1 MLRGTTAMI
10 TINIQPMRKVILSV
24 LGLLLIVGA
33 FFASRAIVSS
43 NQRVRPKPKKVV
55 KTVFVD
61 TVRNGTVAID
71 LSANGNLVA
80 QRRMELFSEVQGVFQ
95 RGQKLFKPGQSFNKG
110 ESLMRLNN
118 AEYYASVQSQKSALY
133 NQITAI
139 MPDLRLDYPEAYPK
153 WQSYLNNFDI
163 NKATPTLPEITSEK
177 ERYFISGRDIL
188 SSFYNVKNLE
198 QRLAKYRI
206 IAPFNGIL
214 TESLVTEGTLVR
226 PGQKLGEFIDTS
238 VYELEVAISRTYAD
252 LLQVGNEVK
261 LTTLDGDKEYLGKV
275 SRVNGNINQ
284 ASQTINAYIEVSD
297 KDLREGVYLEAVL
310 KVKDET
316 NAISIPRGLLQPNG
330 QLFTVNDTLLEVINV
345 NPVYFS
351 EKEVVVKG
359 IPEGTAIV
367 SKPVP
372 GAYAGMLVKVY
383 QENKSM
389 PEE

>member
-1 MLRGTTAMI
+1 
-10 TINIQPMRKVILSV
+10 MRKVILSV
-24 LGLLLIVGA
+24 LGILLIVGA
-33 FFASRAIVSS
+33 FFASKVIVDS
-43 NQRVRPKPKKVV
+43 NQRIKPKPKKVV

-95 RGQKLFKPGQSFNKG
+95 QSKKLFKPGQSYNKG
-110 ESLMRLNN
+110 ESLLRLDN

-153 WQSYLNNFDI
+153 WQSYLNGFDL
-163 NKATPTLPEITSEK
+163 NKATPSLPEISSEK
-177 ERYFISGRDIL
+177 ERYFISGRNIL
-188 SSFYNVKNLE
+188 SSYYNVKNLE

-206 IAPFNGIL
+206 IAPFTGIL

-238 VYELEVAISRTYAD
+238 VYELEVAISKTYAD
-252 LLQVGNEVK
+252 LLKVGNTVK
-261 LTTLDGDKEYLGKV
+261 LSTLDGDKVYLGKV

-297 KDLREGVYLEAVL
+297 KDLREGVYLEALL

-316 NAISIPRGLLQPNG
+316 NAISISRSLLQPNG
-330 QLFTVNDTLLEVINV
+330 QLFTVKDSLLEVINV
-345 NPVYFS
+345 TPVYFS

-359 IPEGTAIV
+359 IPDGTTIV

-372 GAYAGMLVKVY
+372 GAYAGMMVKVY
-383 QENKSM
+383 QENKST
-389 PEE
+389 PEVE

>member
-1 MLRGTTAMI
+1 MT
-10 TINIQPMRKVILSV
+10 TINIQPMRKLILSV
-24 LGLLLIVGA
+24 LGLLLIAGA
-33 FFASRAIVSS
+33 FFASTVIVSS

-95 RGQKLFKPGQSFNKG
+95 QGRKLFKPGQSFNKG
-110 ESLMRLNN
+110 ESLMRLDN

-153 WQSYLNNFDI
+153 WQTYLNNFDL

-177 ERYFISGRDIL
+177 ERYFISGRNIL
-188 SSFYNVKNLE
+188 SSYYNVKNLE

-206 IAPFNGIL
+206 IAPFTGIL
-214 TESLVTEGTLVR
+214 TESLVTEGTLIR

-238 VYELEVAISRTYAD
+238 IYELEVAISKTYAD

-261 LTTLDGDKEYLGKV
+261 LTTLEGDKEYLGKV

-316 NAISIPRGLLQPNG
+316 NAISIPRGLLQPNS
-330 QLFTVNDTLLEVINV
+330 QLFTVKDSLLEVIDV

-351 EKEVVVKG
+351 EKEVIVKG
-359 IPEGTAIV
+359 IPDGTTIV

-372 GAYAGMLVKVY
+372 GAYVGMLIKVY
-383 QENKSM
+383 QENK
-389 PEE
+389 PTPKAE

>member
-1 MLRGTTAMI
+1 MI